1 MVGCS
6 LRCGYALL
14 VQAWRWYGPPMR
26 VGCAQLCWYA
36 LPEQAWRQKGPTFAE
51 GLCALMLLCLAS
63 AGMAIIGPADA
74 GTTYDG
80 LHRAIGLVP
89 WATNTAFGPST

>member
-1 MVGCS
+1 MLLCLASAGMAMV
-6 LRCGYALL
+6 RPTYACGLCPIML
-14 VQAWRWYGPPMR
+14 VCLARAG
-26 VGCAQLCWYA
+26 VAII
-36 LPEQAWRQKGPTFAE
+36 GPTFA
-51 GLCALMLLCLAS
+51 GGRCALMLLCLAS